1 MTAIAH
7 PRISNAQ
14 ARLRTWSVGRWAPMA
29 AAMGALLV
37 LYAGWQVFRWPAGH
51 RELIGDV
58 AFYPVDL
65 AAIGAAWVASRRC
78 VEKPRLRWGWRLVAI
93 AFACYF
99 AGDVIWTVYEV
110 VGSAPYP
117 SAADVLYLLFYPVML
132 GGLLCFAEGRR
143 EITERVRLTLDLA
156 IVAIAGTAVVI
167 YVVLGPTIVESGP
180 DPLQTAISIAYPAGD
195 IVLLVGLGSVLLRR
209 RARSSARA
217 LQFMA
222 AGLLFFI
229 AGDLAYGYITLHS
242 TYQGGDPVDSLW
254 MVAMALFAIAGAAQG
269 NPERVVG
276 DREEAH
282 VQRASWAPAIAVAI
296 GFGLLLYV
304 ERNLPLLPDES
315 LVIAAVLLAG
325 LVSARQ
331 FLAQRQL
338 VRTQGQLN
346 HQSLHDA
353 LTGLPNRVLVIDR
366 AEQMLARARR
376 NRARIAALYVDI
388 DGFKHVNDSLGHAAG
403 DELLRVVATR
413 LCGLVRE
420 ADTVGRLGGD
430 EFVVLLESP
439 TLDAGAE
446 LVAERICEVLGQPVE
461 LDDADGR
468 TFSITTS
475 VGIAHGQRDS
485 ADELLRDADV
495 ALYEAKRAGK
505 NRWMAFESR
514 MQTAAQERLGLEMAL
529 REALDRDQFFLHYQ
543 PLFDLQSE
551 TITGVEALIRWRH
564 PVRGVIPPDSFIPL
578 AEETG
583 LIVPIGRWVLRTA
596 CERAVRWHHQQRPI
610 GMSINVSARQLDDDR
625 FIHDLTDT
633 LEFTSL
639 DPGSLTLEITETT
652 LMRDADAS
660 AQRLRELKAL
670 GVRIAIDDFGTGYS
684 SLAYLRQFP
693 VDILKIDR
701 SFISGIAASRESKA
715 LIHTLV
721 QLGKTLGLETLGE
734 GIEEQPQ
741 LRHLQQEHCDSGQG
755 FLFSRPLEPETLDDL
770 LQNSP
775 PTRPLHSS

>member
-1 MTAIAH
+1 
-7 PRISNAQ
+7 
-14 ARLRTWSVGRWAPMA
+14 MA
-29 AAMGALLV
+29 AALGALLV

-58 AFYPVDL
+58 SFFPVDL

-117 SAADVLYLLFYPVML
+117 SAADVLYLLFYPAML

-143 EITERVRLTLDLA
+143 EVTERVRLTLDLA

-242 TYQGGDPVDSLW
+242 TYHGGDPVDSLW
-254 MVAMALFAIAGAAQG
+254 MVAMALFAIACAAQD
-269 NPERVVG
+269 NPERVV
-276 DREEAH
+276 DERKEAH
-282 VQRASWAPAIAVAI
+282 VQRANWAPAIAVAI

-315 LVIAAVLLAG
+315 IVIAAVLLAG

-366 AEQMLARARR
+366 AEQMLVRARR
-376 NRARIAALYVDI
+376 NSARIAALYVDI

-403 DELLRVVATR
+403 DELLRVVAAR

-430 EFVVLLESP
+430 EFVVLLESV
-439 TLDAGAE
+439 TLDAGGE

-468 TFSITTS
+468 TLSITTS

-505 NRWMAFESR
+505 NRWMAFESQ

-543 PLFDLQSE
+543 PVFDLQKE

-596 CERAVRWHHQQRPI
+596 CERAARWHHQQRPI

-660 AQRLRELKAL
+660 AQRLRDLKAL

-775 PTRPLHSS
+775 PTRRLHSS